1 MQSDDLGLVERLR
14 QSAELFEA
22 VRAMHAGAE
31 CADAE
36 PHWSSQA
43 EAATAHDL
51 ASVAAAAIER
61 LVAENRALH
70 EAMTPSVDTKAAYI
84 GEFSFNVEVWDPDGG
99 EAGEGEAVLESK
111 TVPWTTVKEIMAAI
125 SAHARQAL
133 KDAP

>member
-61 LVAENRALH
+61 LVAERDEAREALKPFAKRADEWPLNSDN
-70 EAMTPSVDTKAAYI
+70 ARVSVRLYD
-84 GEFSFNVEVWDPDGG
+84 
-99 EAGEGEAVLESK
+99 LRR
-111 TVPWTTVKEIMAAI
+111 
-125 SAHARQAL
+125 ARQAL

>member
-61 LVAENRALH
+61 LVAERDRLAEALKPFRQLANCTDSEPDGASVIVNVNRAR
-70 EAMTPSVDTKAAYI
+70 D
-84 GEFSFNVEVWDPDGG
+84 
-99 EAGEGEAVLESK
+99 
-111 TVPWTTVKEIMAAI
+111 
-125 SAHARQAL
+125 ARQAL